1 MTRAARWLGV
11 MGLGLASCRGM
22 SPLTN
27 KIEIGAEPFVVMVG
41 ESQDVQ
47 TDLFAVSTGGGE
59 VTRLTFTRDTESAPA
74 LDPSGV
80 AVAFLRR
87 SPGQTD
93 GAAWLVIL
101 NLVNSAEREAL
112 VPVALGTA
120 RRVGWSRDG
129 RSLFLRADSGIAMTP
144 APPAAMVL
152 QRLDSTDARSAE
164 ADSAL
169 SILLGEPP
177 MARVE
182 SCALDCISAASGKQC
197 VVSAGGERQELGA
210 TVRSPLRWG
219 SDSLGYLE
227 DDQLM
232 VRPLAGGRPRR
243 VMWVRPPKQ
252 VRELT
257 YWSPG

>member
-1 MTRAARWLGV
+1 MTRLARSLAAIALS
-11 MGLGLASCRGM
+11 LAACRGM

-27 KIEIGAEPFVVMVG
+27 KIEVGAEPFVVMVG

-47 TDLFAVSTGGGE
+47 TDLFAVSAGGGE
-59 VTRLTFTRDTESAPA
+59 VTRLTFTRGAESAPA
-74 LDPSGV
+74 LDPSGS

-87 SPGQTD
+87 RPGQPEGT
-93 GAAWLVIL
+93 AWLVVM
-101 NLVNSAEREAL
+101 NLVNSAEREAM

-120 RRVGWSRDG
+120 RRIGWSRDG
-129 RSLFLRADSGIAMTP
+129 RTLYLRADSGSALTP
-144 APPAAMVL
+144 APPAAMTL
-152 QRLDSTDARSAE
+152 QALDSSDARRAE

-169 SILLGEPP
+169 TILLGDPP

-197 VVSAGGERQELGA
+197 VVSATGERQELGP
-210 TVRSPLRWG
+210 TVRSPIRWG

-243 VMWVRPPKQ
+243 VMWVRSPKQ
-252 VRELT
+252 VRELA
-257 YWSPG
+257 YWGPG